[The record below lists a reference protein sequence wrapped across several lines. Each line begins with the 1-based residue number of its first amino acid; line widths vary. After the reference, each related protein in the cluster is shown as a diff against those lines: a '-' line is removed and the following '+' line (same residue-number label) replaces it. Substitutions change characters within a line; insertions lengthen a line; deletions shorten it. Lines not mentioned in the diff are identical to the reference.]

1 MTTMP
6 DTVLMI
12 FTKDNRLV
20 LSKTKDGAAKPVSV
34 KSYQEPIA
42 RTKELFGLDITL
54 DNNVKIHQ
62 VQMQFART
70 TTEPSADNLV
80 VFESLEKY
88 LEDVPYDERTYPL
101 RCKGW
106 QSAAFSFL
114 KKEE

>member
-1 MTTMP
+1 MTTP

-34 KSYQEPIA
+34 KSYQESIA

-54 DNNVKIHQ
+54 DSNVKIHQ